1 MKNFEN
7 LSDRTL
13 ADLMTWIGWHKS
25 QKIFDDIKLD
35 IAVSVISEFM
45 GEQDFEPKDYKN
57 HPAILIDKD
66 GNEMPTCEKCGSLI
80 VDVLGC
86 ACGKYKSTIN

>member
-45 GEQDFEPKDYKN
+45 GEQDFEPKD
-57 HPAILIDKD
+57 
-66 GNEMPTCEKCGSLI
+66 
-80 VDVLGC
+80 
-86 ACGKYKSTIN
+86 